1 MIGFFGGS
9 LCSLANEFLLL
20 IKLDK
25 HGRQE
30 RPKEMPSDTKLTIS
44 VYESLE
50 SLDHLRPEWNML
62 LAEYAH
68 STTFSTYEW
77 LAPWWRAFGSEDR
90 LLVLAFR
97 DASSTALV
105 GLAPMAV
112 TTRGSFPFQLRLLRL
127 MGDGSNDSDNLDL
140 PVKPGFERRFAESL
154 FQFLRDQ
161 RHKWDFG
168 EFNTLPP
175 QSAGASAFREFLGLN
190 TWVAIEK
197 QSPASAI
204 TLPATWE
211 EYLQQQLSAK
221 ERGKISYYSKRLEK
235 KYHVRFYRCESESQ
249 LPVCLEALF
258 ELHQKRWQSAGQ
270 PGSFD
275 SVARRQFYLD
285 FGRLLLA
292 RDRLELW
299 LLDLNGK
306 PAAAQFGFRFGDT
319 VSQLQE
325 GFDRVYSTDSVG
337 YVLRARVIQELIA
350 RGVRTYDFLGGEP
363 GYKAKWGAQA
373 GYYLNLRFARPYT
386 MGAAYL
392 QAQDCA
398 VSAKLWLRRNLPAP
412 AWELLHKINVG
423 IRRTGGKTDTVLHAT
438 EEETVQPPGQ

>member
-1 MIGFFGGS
+1 MIGFLGGRFAD
-9 LCSLANEFLLL
+9 LAERISIIDL
-20 IKLDK
+20 KLDK

-77 LAPWWRAFGSEDR
+77 LASWWRAFGNEDR
-90 LLVLAFR
+90 LLVLVFR
-97 DASSTALV
+97 DTSSALV

-112 TTRGSFPFQLRLLRL
+112 TTHGSFPFRLRLLRL

-140 PVKPGFERRFAESL
+140 PVKPGFERQFAESL
-154 FQFLRDQ
+154 LQFLRD
-161 RHKWDFG
+161 RRREWDFG

-175 QSAGASAFREFLGLN
+175 KSAGASAFRDLLGLN
-190 TWVAIEK
+190 NWVVIEK

-204 TLPATWE
+204 ALPATWE
-211 EYLQQQLSAK
+211 EYLQQLSAK
-221 ERGKISYYSKRLEK
+221 ERGKIAYYSKRLEK
-235 KYHVRFYRCESESQ
+235 KYHARFYRCESESQ

-258 ELHQKRWQSAGQ
+258 KLHQKRWQSAGQ

-292 RDRLELW
+292 QDRLELW

-306 PAAAQFGFRFGDT
+306 PAAAQFGFRFADT

-325 GFDRVYSTDSVG
+325 GFDREYSTDSVG

-373 GYYLNLRFARPYT
+373 GYYLNLRFARPYSV
-386 MGAAYL
+386 GAAYL

-398 VSAKLWLRRNLPAP
+398 ASAKLWLRYNLPAP
-412 AWELLHKINVG
+412 AWEVLHKINVG
-423 IRRTGGKTDTVLHAT
+423 IRRTGGKTDAAPNAT
-438 EEETVQPPGQ
+438 NEETVQPPEQ